1 MPNRRKLTDAQAREI
16 GRRLMDGE
24 TQQSLA
30 DEFGVSRSAISQIA
44 RGKSYRRGN
53 GKVRIALTRKR
64 NQRKA
69 ERLRSNPPPLPAGEY
84 RCILIDP
91 PWPMARIQRTARPD
105 SKPDFD
111 YPTMQV
117 AEIAN
122 LDIPA
127 MLAPDAWV
135 FLWTTQRFIWDSYK
149 IIKGWGLRYRFMM
162 VWHKNGGF
170 QVWNYPAFN
179 GEFIIAAARGK
190 PQFVDT
196 SAFPCVFSA
205 PRGGHSEKP
214 LEFYQM
220 IARTTLGPR
229 LDMFA
234 RKAHEGFTV
243 WGNEV

>member
-1 MPNRRKLTDAQAREI
+1 MPNRRKLTDAQARAI

-30 DEFGVSRSAISQIA
+30 DEFGVSRSAVSQIA
-44 RGKSYRRGN
+44 SGKSYRKGN
-53 GKVRIALTRKR
+53 GNIRTTLARKR
-64 NQRKA
+64 RQRKA
-69 ERLRSNPPPLPAGEY
+69 DRLRSNPPPLPAGEY
-84 RCILIDP
+84 RCIVIDP
-91 PWPMARIQRTARPD
+91 PWPMVKIPRRTHPEQI
-105 SKPDFD
+105 DFD
-111 YPTMQV
+111 YPTMAV

-135 FLWTTQRFIWDSYK
+135 FLWTTQKYLWDAYE
-149 IIKGWGLRYRFMM
+149 IIKAWGCGYRFMM

-170 QVWNYPAFN
+170 QVYNCPQFN
-179 GEFIIAAARGK
+179 GEFILTVARGN
-190 PQFVDT
+190 PQFLDT
-196 SAFPCVFSA
+196 SAFPAVFSA
-205 PRGGHSEKP
+205 ARGGHSEKP

-234 RKAHEGFTV
+234 RKAHEGFTA
-243 WGNEV
+243 WGNAV